1 MNKPTPDSSNPI
13 ERLLQDRAQ
22 FVSWLTRLNSS
33 GDAGQAVP
41 EAVRGRVRA
50 DYERRLEA
58 VLDELRGH
66 TSALEE
72 QVDVL
77 SARAKELAYR
87 ESQHKEQL
95 AEAEVRHVV
104 GEYDDVKWEGIRAE
118 LLKLVS
124 HIRDELNH
132 TIAEIDRLNEVLGT
146 IRAPLV
152 APAEAPEPPSLAISA
167 PRPALNTPAPAELN
181 ITHTAPAPALAPERN
196 HPPPQVVVPSEL
208 QFRTASNTRSPAK
221 PPAVPPPPAAK
232 KEDSSGRTLWFPT
245 GKPDQG
251 GTSGKLDELAFLK
264 SVTGGEATPPSAP
277 AAPASPPQRARPS
290 GGFKATEVPAAPP
303 IHPPAPAPVAGPAH
317 APAPAPP
324 PEPVAVR
331 PAEPVKDRPSQGQK
345 TLKCGEC
352 GTLNR
357 PTEWYCERC
366 GAELAAL

>member
-124 HIRDELNH
+124 LIRDELNH

-146 IRAPLV
+146 IRAPLAGSGRSARATV
-152 APAEAPEPPSLAISA
+152 A
-167 PRPALNTPAPAELN
+167 R
-181 ITHTAPAPALAPERN
+181 H
-196 HPPPQVVVPSEL
+196 
-208 QFRTASNTRSPAK
+208 FRTASRAEYPGAGGTQHHAHRARPGPCPGAEPSASAGSGPERNCSSGPLRTLGHQRN
-221 PPAVPPPPAAK
+221 PPRCRRRRRLRRK
-232 KEDSSGRTLWFPT
+232 TSSGRTLWFPT
-245 GKPDQG
+245 GKPDQAGG

-277 AAPASPPQRARPS
+277 AAPASPPQRPRPS

-317 APAPAPP
+317 APPP
-324 PEPVAVR
+324 PRR
-331 PAEPVKDRPSQGQK
+331 P
-345 TLKCGEC
+345 
-352 GTLNR
+352 NR
-357 PTEWYCERC
+357 WRC
-366 GAELAAL
+366 GRRSR